1 MRAYYFTEEP
11 YPDAWKL
18 DAETLRVTLPNRLC
32 DPVRAANLYHQYLDG
47 WQLCDELGLDIFVN
61 EHHSTTT
68 CLTASCNVIL
78 AILARTTKRARLLG
92 LGFPIAVRNDPV
104 RLAEELA
111 MIDVISRGRLDMGFI
126 KGVPFEYHPS
136 NTNAV
141 HMASRFAEAQDLIIK
156 ALTTHDGPFSWEGEH
171 FQYRN
176 VNIWPR
182 PYQQPHP
189 PVWNSCLSPSSVAT
203 VARDGHVMGTIFA
216 GYKTKDLFEV
226 YRRVWQESGR
236 VGSAPLDRLAY
247 SGFVAVGETE
257 DEGIRR
263 GDMLTAYFKTNA
275 IVAEPFKNP
284 PGYIPAAAGARMI
297 KQTGTMAFHGYDV
310 LDRDG
315 HPIAPFATADAR
327 TMIAGGLMFA
337 GTPDQVF
344 EQLVDFYEHVG
355 GFGNLLMMAQA
366 GTMGP
371 ADTAASLTL
380 FAREVLPRLSDHMH
394 RRAQEMGQV
403 ETTEVR
409 APIQIQPAQA

>member
-1 MRAYYFTEEP
+1 MRAYHFTEEP

-18 DAETLRVTLPNRLC
+18 DADTLRVTLPNSLC
-32 DPVRAANLYHQYLDG
+32 DPKRAADLYHQYLDG

-78 AILARTTKRARLLG
+78 SILARITRRARLLG

-141 HMASRFAEAQDLIIK
+141 HMTSRFAEAQDLILK

-171 FQYRN
+171 FHYRN
-176 VNIWPR
+176 VNIWPQ

-189 PVWNSCLSPSSVAT
+189 PVWNSCLSPSSVAA
-203 VARDGHVMGTIFA
+203 VAKRGYVMGTIFA
-216 GYKTKDLFEV
+216 GYLTKNLFEV
-226 YRRVWQESGR
+226 YRKVWRESGHP
-236 VGSAPLDRLAY
+236 GEAPLDRLAY
-247 SGFVAVGETE
+247 SGFAACGNTE
-257 DEGIRR
+257 EEGIRR
-263 GDMLTAYFKTNA
+263 GDMLTTYFKTNA
-275 IVAEPFKNP
+275 IVAAPYKNP

-315 HPIAPFATADAR
+315 KPIAPFAAADAR

-337 GTPDQVF
+337 GTPDQVYD
-344 EQLVDFYEHVG
+344 QIVDFYQHVG
-355 GFGNLLMMAQA
+355 GFGNLLMMCHA
-366 GTMGP
+366 GTMSY

-380 FAREVLPRLSDHMH
+380 FAREVLPRLKDYAKA
-394 RRAQEMGQV
+394 RTTQTGQREAV
-403 ETTEVR
+403 
-409 APIQIQPAQA
+409 A

>member
-1 MRAYYFTEEP
+1 MRAYHFTEEP

-18 DAETLRVTLPNRLC
+18 DADTLRVTLPNSLC
-32 DPVRAANLYHQYLDG
+32 DPRRAADLYHQYLDG

-78 AILARTTKRARLLG
+78 SILARITKRARLLG

-156 ALTTHDGPFSWEGEH
+156 TLTSHDGPFSWEGEH

-182 PYQQPHP
+182 PYQDPHP
-189 PVWNSCLSPSSVAT
+189 PVWNSCLSPASVAA
-203 VARDGHVMGTIFA
+203 VARRGYIMGTIFA
-216 GYKTKDLFEV
+216 GYLTKKLFEV
-226 YRRVWQESGR
+226 YRKVWVESGHP
-236 VGSAPLDRLAY
+236 GQAPLDRLAY

-257 DEGIRR
+257 AEGIRR
-263 GDMLTAYFKTNA
+263 GDMLTVYFKTNA

-297 KQTGTMAFHGYDV
+297 KQTGSMAFHGYDV

-315 HPIAPFATADAR
+315 NPIAPFAKADAR

-337 GTPDQVF
+337 GTPDQVYA
-344 EQLVDFYEHVG
+344 QIVDFYEHVG
-355 GFGNLLMMAQA
+355 GFGNLLMMCHA
-366 GTMGP
+366 GPMSY
-371 ADTAASLTL
+371 ADTQSSLTL
-380 FAREVLPRLSDHMH
+380 FAREVLPRLKDYA
-394 RRAQEMGQV
+394 RAQAKATGQLEAV
-403 ETTEVR
+403 
-409 APIQIQPAQA
+409 A

>member
-1 MRAYYFTEEP
+1 MRAYHFTEEP

-18 DAETLRVTLPNRLC
+18 DTDTLRVTYPNSLC
-32 DPVRAANLYHQYLDG
+32 DPVRAADLYHQYLDG

-78 AILARTTKRARLLG
+78 SILARITKRARLLG
-92 LGFPIAVRNDPV
+92 LGFPIAVRSDPV
-104 RLAEELA
+104 RLAEEMS

-141 HMASRFAEAQDLIIK
+141 HMASRFAEAQDLILK
-156 ALTTHDGPFSWEGEH
+156 AMTTHDGPFSWEGEH

-189 PVWNSCLSPSSVAT
+189 PVWNSCLSPSSVAA
-203 VARDGHVMGTIFA
+203 VAKRGYVMGTIFA
-216 GYKTKDLFEV
+216 GYLTKNLFEV
-226 YRRVWQESGR
+226 YRKVWAESGHP
-236 VGSAPLDRLAY
+236 GSAPLDRLAY
-247 SGFVAVGETE
+247 SGFVACGETE
-257 DEGIRR
+257 AEGLRR
-263 GDMLTAYFKTNA
+263 GDILTSYFKTNA
-275 IVAEPFKNP
+275 IVAEPYKNP

-315 HPIAPFATADAR
+315 KPIAPFAKADAR
-327 TMIAGGLMFA
+327 TMIAGGLMYA
-337 GTPDQVF
+337 GTPDQVYN
-344 EQLVDFYEHVG
+344 QIVDFYDHVG
-355 GFGNLLMMAQA
+355 GFGNLLMMCHA
-366 GTMGP
+366 GNMSY
-371 ADTAASLTL
+371 ADTQSSLTL
-380 FAREVLPRLSDHMH
+380 FATEVLPRLKDYAKA
-394 RRAQEMGQV
+394 RAKQTGQLEAV
-403 ETTEVR
+403 
-409 APIQIQPAQA
+409 A